1 MVFNIVFIDLEKVYD
16 RILREVMWWV
26 LENKRVPLKYI
37 KLIKDVYDGT
47 VTSVRTSGGITSEF
61 LCHYRFVS
69 SISIKSI

>member
-1 MVFNIVFIDLEKVYD
+1 
-16 RILREVMWWV
+16 MWWV

-47 VTSVRTSGGITSEF
+47 ATSVRTSGGITSEF